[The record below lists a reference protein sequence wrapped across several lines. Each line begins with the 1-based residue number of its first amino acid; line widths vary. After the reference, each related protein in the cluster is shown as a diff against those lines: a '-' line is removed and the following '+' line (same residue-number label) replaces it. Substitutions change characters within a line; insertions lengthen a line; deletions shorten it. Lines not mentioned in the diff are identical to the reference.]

1 MQQYKTANKVIE
13 LKEEKD
19 CTNCELRF
27 SCSGVRQLNSYSPLV
42 IENSGKRYRICKTEQ
57 FSQQLES
64 LHQKQKEREELIIRE
79 KKRQR
84 QFEQKWEPEYV
95 SLEQAE
101 TKRREEYRRI
111 YEEEQEEI
119 RWEEL
124 TTPSYDPNEKT
135 CFMCECNLSWM
146 NNRNPGYANC
156 GCYSTMGVSKR
167 TPPQMAL
174 TCRGFKRK
182 N

>member
-1 MQQYKTANKVIE
+1 M
-13 LKEEKD
+13 KEQE
-19 CTNCELRF
+19 EIR
-27 SCSGVRQLNSYSPLV
+27 
-42 IENSGKRYRICKTEQ
+42 KREQ
-57 FSQQLES
+57 
-64 LHQKQKEREELIIRE
+64 ERL
-79 KKRQR
+79 R

-101 TKRREEYRRI
+101 AKRREEYRRI
-111 YEEEQEEI
+111 YEEEQEEK

-135 CFMCECNLSWM
+135 CFVCDCNLNWM
-146 NNRNPGYANC
+146 NFRNPGYANC
-156 GCYSTMGVSKR
+156 GCYITMRVPQK